1 MNRREPDGGLERH
14 LDEAFARVERMA
26 SIGCWRLGL
35 SDLADVN
42 ANTLEWSDGL
52 FRLFGYEPRSVPVT
66 NELFFEAVHP
76 DDRPAIVAAVAEA
89 LKTRKPYVLEHR
101 IRRKDGT
108 ERWILEHADV
118 VSDPVTGRLVS
129 LFGTAQDVTER
140 RAYEDLEAFSY
151 AASHDLKA
159 PLAILRRQSERLAD
173 SLKGRLDA
181 EESAS
186 MKKIEDSARRME
198 LLIEDLLVLGRLS
211 KEEPSRAPVGL
222 DALWDDL
229 VGQNP
234 RFAVARARKPLGY
247 VAASAPM
254 LSLAVSNLVA
264 NALKFVPKG
273 AQPDVELFAEKHA
286 GVVRLSVRDKGIG
299 VSAEYHEKIFKPFL
313 RLHAGEKYP
322 GNGIGLAIVK
332 KTVERMGGRAGVDS
346 EPGKGSTFWLELPAA

>member
-1 MNRREPDGGLERH
+1 MNRERAAGLERH

-26 SIGCWRLGL
+26 SIGCWRLDL
-35 SDLADVN
+35 SDPADVN
-42 ANTLEWSDGL
+42 ANSLEWSDGL
-52 FRLFGYEPRSVPVT
+52 FRLFGYEPREVPVT

-76 DDRPAIVAAVAEA
+76 DDRPAIVSAVAAA
-89 LKTRKPYVLEHR
+89 LKTRESYVLEHR
-101 IRRKDGT
+101 IRRRDGA
-108 ERWILEHADV
+108 ERWVLEHADV
-118 VSDPVTGRLVS
+118 ISDPVTGKLVA

-159 PLAILRRQSERLAD
+159 PLSILRRQSERLAS
-173 SLKGRLDA
+173 SLAGRLDA
-181 EESAS
+181 EEAAA
-186 MKKIEDSARRME
+186 MTKIDDSARRME
-198 LLIEDLLVLGRLS
+198 LLIEDLLVLARLS
-211 KEEPSRAPVGL
+211 KDEPSRATVGL

-229 VGQNP
+229 VAQNP
-234 RFAVARARKPLGY
+234 RFAVAKARKPLGS

-273 AQPDVELFAEKHA
+273 ASAEVELFAETHA
-286 GVVRLSVRDKGIG
+286 GITRLSVRDKGIG
-299 VSAEYHEKIFKPFL
+299 ISPEYHEKIFKPFL

-322 GNGIGLAIVK
+322 GNGIGLAIVR

-346 EPGKGSTFWLELPAA
+346 KPGEGSTFWLELPAA